1 MTYVLL
7 LLGILL
13 FGLVLLVTGAVLLL
27 KLKNKIAGILVMAVG
42 LLFAFATLAGFMF
55 LVITTRTMG

>member
-7 LLGILL
+7 LLSSLL
-13 FGLVLLVTGAVLLL
+13 FGLVLLVIGAVLLL
-27 KLKNKIAGILVMAVG
+27 KVKNKIAGILVIAVG
-42 LLFAFATLAGFMF
+42 LLFTLATLAGFMA